1 MPETWSRISSYKSV
15 KQAGQVMNWAQK
27 WHLRSSPHPA
37 HKPGPH
43 LTHFLH
49 HAVALL
55 LPTQQAE
62 LFTCQTVWHRSQHG
76 GEERFQGIN
85 KTSPTWLVAGEQF
98 ITVKSGQE
106 QHCGQHS
113 QPLGRA
119 ADQGCATWL
128 DPTSRKTQSHSLPV
142 HDLVQQTLLFV
153 CLSVCPPSHST
164 AKAPECRD
172 KTSWITDLQPHQ
184 QDWLL
189 RRLSEECACYAG
201 VSAPNPTSLQS
212 Y

>member
-1 MPETWSRISSYKSV
+1 
-15 KQAGQVMNWAQK
+15 MNWAHK
-27 WHLRSSPHPA
+27 WQLRSSPHPP

-43 LTHFLH
+43 LTHFLR

-76 GEERFQGIN
+76 GEQTFQGIN

-106 QHCGQHS
+106 QHCGQDS

-119 ADQGCATWL
+119 ADQGCGTWL
-128 DPTSRKTQSHSLPV
+128 DPTSRKTQSHSHSLPV
-142 HDLVQQTLLFV
+142 HDLVRQTLLFV
-153 CLSVCPPSHST
+153 CLSVLHPT
-164 AKAPECRD
+164 A
-172 KTSWITDLQPHQ
+172 QPRPLSAGTKRVGSLICNHISRN
-184 QDWLL
+184 WLL
-189 RRLSEECACYAG
+189 RRLSEECACCAG